1 MHFQVHARP
10 LVPHR
15 TTAAPGLRV
24 GRLSMHGCLRHQGV
38 PLDAESIAAGMVA
51 DAVDAGRLSLE
62 VVDERL
68 GAIAGLLVRDLLRVR
83 GLPQCCDVY
92 NDVATGALRELCLN
106 YYDARCAADRAPRAC
121 PSAAPGCLPQHWI
134 LIHSCQWVQ

>member
-1 MHFQVHARP
+1 MR
-10 LVPHR
+10 
-15 TTAAPGLRV
+15 AAG
-24 GRLSMHGCLRHQGV
+24 QGV

-51 DAVDAGRLSLE
+51 DAVDAGQLPLE
-62 VVDERL
+62 LVDERL

-106 YYDARCAADRAPRAC
+106 YYDTRRVADRAPLALPKAVL
-121 PSAAPGCLPQHWI
+121 PSACQYA
-134 LIHSCQWVQ
+134 HSALCR